1 MPSRGLK
8 NASDKLSVTRQE
20 APSTSE
26 LSPYG
31 KELVAAVRRFTEQEL
46 ERLEVLIQA
55 CDVRPES
62 QAQEVLE
69 MQWGKQARK
78 IMHARNLLEARDE
91 SDSDFDSDLFS
102 ESGSVGVSGC
112 ESDDSLFENW
122 IDTSERFPDEIQVS
136 GAARECCGY
145 EATYCII
152 L

>member
-20 APSTSE
+20 TPTTSE

-31 KELVAAVRRFTEQEL
+31 QELVAAVRRFTEQEL
-46 ERLEVLIQA
+46 ERLEALIQA

-122 IDTSERFPDEIQVS
+122 IDTSERFSDEIQVS

-145 EATYCII
+145 ETTYCII